1 MGKHSPSI
9 LLFSKKATLQKGGF
23 FFSLAAPIGER
34 LIHEIVDSLREID
47 IELRDATLLV
57 CRE

>member
-9 LLFSKKATLQKGGF
+9 LLFSKKTTLQKGGF
-23 FFSLAAPIGER
+23 FFSLAAPIGGR